1 MSLPTLKSLK
11 SVLQTL
17 RAGVAGK
24 LGLAWLLMCGLIG
37 AAGWLGWLERIEL
50 LVYDAAIAFS
60 SQPRSDLPVVLVGST
75 DEDLQKYGWPLPDD
89 KLAAVIERVAAAG
102 AVAIGV
108 DLYRDRP
115 VGSDEE
121 VLGELL
127 RKRRNIVFVSKLS
140 SGRQAA
146 IEGPKAIRGTGQIG
160 FADIPIDDDGV
171 TRRALLFAEDG
182 NRTQLSFGLRL
193 TLAALEAKG
202 IKPERVGDTARIRLG
217 ARTIR
222 PITGGEGPYHDVD
235 NGGYQLL
242 IDYRDEVGSF
252 RRFSV
257 ADVIEGRA
265 GAQNF
270 KGRVVVIG
278 TAAQGVKDF
287 FSVPS
292 NRIVGDRQAFGIEV
306 HGQIVTQLL
315 RLAEG
320 EGRQILS
327 VPAPLGQAW
336 VLALAALALALGW
349 RLQRLP
355 LLLIAGV
362 GGLVA
367 LAVIHAALFQ
377 AGWWLALTPALLA
390 WIGGLG
396 WAIAYAMHAHSQ
408 QRKQM
413 MSLFSRYFSQDVAE
427 QIWNRRDEVLGSGGM
442 PAPQQLVA
450 TVFFCDLAGF
460 TSKAEVLSPK
470 ELTSL
475 LNAYFEAAVSIIH
488 RNGGSIDKFIGD
500 AVMAV
505 FGVPIPRLSKEE
517 IFADARRAV
526 ASAIEFG
533 AAIDKLNQGFVAA
546 GLPTIAVRMGIHT
559 GPVVAGS
566 IGSTQRMEYTVIGD
580 TVNVAARL
588 EGLDKGGRGDRS
600 SRILISETTRHCL
613 DASFSVERLGE
624 FRLHGKREMVEVH
637 HVLGRTQETR
647 GAGK

>member
-1 MSLPTLKSLK
+1 MSLPKLKSLTP
-11 SVLQTL
+11 VLQTL
-17 RAGVAGK
+17 RTGVAGK
-24 LGLAWLLMCGLIG
+24 LAVAWLVMGGLIG
-37 AAGWLGWLERIEL
+37 AAGWLGWLERVEL

-60 SQPRSDLPVVLVGST
+60 SQPRSDLPVVLVGSS

-89 KLAAVIERVAAAG
+89 KLAAVIEQVAAAG
-102 AVAIGV
+102 AVAVGV

-115 VGSDEE
+115 VGGDEE

-127 RKRRNIVFVSKLS
+127 RKRRNVVFVSKLS
-140 SGRQAA
+140 SGGQAA
-146 IEGPKAIRGTGQIG
+146 IEGPKSIRGTGQIG

-182 NRTQLSFGLRL
+182 NRTQISFGLRL
-193 TLAALEAKG
+193 ALAALEAKG
-202 IKPERVGDTARIRLG
+202 IKPERVGDSARIRLG

-222 PITGGEGPYHDVD
+222 PITGGEGPYQDVD
-235 NGGYQLL
+235 TGGYQLL
-242 IDYRDEVGSF
+242 IDYRDEVGGF

-270 KGRVVVIG
+270 KGRVVIIG

-292 NRIVGDRQAFGIEV
+292 NRIVGDRQAYGIEV
-306 HGQIVTQLL
+306 HAQIVTQLL
-315 RLAEG
+315 RLADG
-320 EGRQILS
+320 EGRQIVS
-327 VPAPLGQAW
+327 VPAPLGQVW
-336 VLALAALALALGW
+336 VMALAALALALGW

-355 LLLIAGV
+355 MLLLAGA

-367 LAVIHAALFQ
+367 LALIHATLFQ
-377 AGWWLALTPALLA
+377 AGWWLALTPALLV

-396 WAIAYAMHAHSQ
+396 WAIAYAMHSQSQ

-427 QIWNRRDEVLGSGGM
+427 QIWNRRDEVLGSSGM

-637 HVLGRTQETR
+637 HVLGRAQETR
-647 GAGK
+647 EAGK

>member
-1 MSLPTLKSLK
+1 LSKLKSLIP
-11 SVLQTL
+11 VLQTL

-24 LGLAWLLMCGLIG
+24 LALAWLALCGLIG
-37 AAGWLGWLERIEL
+37 AAGWLGLLERIEL
-50 LVYDAAIAFS
+50 LAYDAAIAYS
-60 SQPRSDLPVVLVGST
+60 SQARSELPVVLVGSS

-89 KLAAVIERVAAAG
+89 KLAAVIEHVAAAG

-115 VGSDEE
+115 VGGDEE
-121 VLGELL
+121 VLAELL
-127 RKRRNIVFVSKLS
+127 RKRRNVVFVSKLS

-146 IEGPKAIRGTGQIG
+146 IEGPKSIRGSSQIG

-171 TRRALLFAEDG
+171 TRRALLFAEDAS
-182 NRTQLSFGLRL
+182 RTQISFGLRL
-193 TLAALEAKG
+193 ALAAMEAKG
-202 IKPERVGDTARIRLG
+202 IKPERVGDTVRIRLG

-222 PITGGEGPYHDVD
+222 PITGGEGPYHNVD

-242 IDYRDEVGSF
+242 IDYRDEVGGF

-270 KGRVVVIG
+270 KGRVVIVG

-306 HGQIVTQLL
+306 HAQIVTQLL
-315 RLAEG
+315 RLADG

-336 VLALAALALALGW
+336 VLALVALALALGW

-355 LLLIAGV
+355 LLLLAGA

-367 LAVIHAALFQ
+367 LAAIHFALFQ
-377 AGWWLALTPALLA
+377 AGWWLALTPGNAGLGRRPWLGHRLCHAFAVAAAQADDGPVQPLLLA
-390 WIGGLG
+390 GRCGTDLEP
-396 WAIAYAMHAHSQ
+396 ARRSARQRRHARAPADGCHGVLLRPGRFHLQ
-408 QRKQM
+408 GRGV
-413 MSLFSRYFSQDVAE
+413 VAE
-427 QIWNRRDEVLGSGGM
+427 GTHRPAQRLLRGGGFDHPSQRRLDRQVHRRRGDGG
-442 PAPQQLVA
+442 V
-450 TVFFCDLAGF
+450 
-460 TSKAEVLSPK
+460 
-470 ELTSL
+470 
-475 LNAYFEAAVSIIH
+475 
-488 RNGGSIDKFIGD
+488 
-500 AVMAV
+500 
-505 FGVPIPRLSKEE
+505 
-517 IFADARRAV
+517 RRADSAPEQGGNLYRC
-526 ASAIEFG
+526 ASRGGFG
-533 AAIDKLNQGFVAA
+533 DRIRRRHRQAQRRLCRCRLADDCGAHGYPHRAGGGGQHRQHPAHGVHSDRRHGQRRRAPGGPRQGW
-546 GLPTIAVRMGIHT
+546 P
-559 GPVVAGS
+559 
-566 IGSTQRMEYTVIGD
+566 
-580 TVNVAARL
+580 
-588 EGLDKGGRGDRS
+588 GDRS

-637 HVLGRTQETR
+637 HVLGRATDSREV
-647 GAGK
+647 AK